1 MGILV
6 YDAML
11 LTLND
16 ERWVE
21 KGYICLKDKQI
32 VHIGKGEPPKEYL
45 QSAKK
50 VIKATDKL
58 VMPGLINAHNHAAMS
73 LLRGLADDL
82 PLDKWLHEYIFP
94 AECALVNEEFV
105 YWGTMLAGWE
115 MLLSGTTC
123 FADGYFCEDG
133 AVRACM
139 DLGIRAV
146 LAQGVIDFP
155 APGVPDPKE
164 NIAQAKLFLQKWQGC
179 SELIIPAVFTHA
191 PYTCSAK
198 TLKQAKELT
207 KAYET
212 FLFIHV
218 AETNWEVEQIKKE
231 HGLTPVAY
239 LHSLGILDENTII
252 IHANWLTEEEIKIIK
267 DTGVGVVHNPESNLK
282 LASGLCPVPRLL
294 SQDIPVALGTDGPA
308 SNNNLDMFQ
317 EMDTAAKIHKGIQ
330 LDPTVMPAKSVLK
343 MATTIPAQMF
353 KLNTGRLK
361 EGTLADII
369 ILDLKQPHL
378 FPLYDPYSHLV
389 YAVHGAD
396 VETVIING
404 KIVLEERRPISF
416 DTEIIKRHVLKIAEQ
431 VKQKV
436 KQKMPV

>member
-1 MGILV
+1 MYILV

-11 LTLND
+11 LTLTD
-16 ERWVE
+16 EGWIE
-21 KGYICLKDKQI
+21 KGYVCLKGNQI
-32 VHIGKGEPPKEYL
+32 VHIGAGKPSEAYL

-50 VIKATDKL
+50 VIKATDRL

-82 PLDKWLHEYIFP
+82 PLDKWLNEYIFP
-94 AECALVNEEFV
+94 AERALVNEEFV

-115 MLLSGTTC
+115 MLFSGTTC
-123 FADGYFCEDG
+123 FGDGYFCEDG
-133 AVRACM
+133 AVKACM

-146 LAQGVIDFP
+146 PAQGVIDFP

-164 NIAQAKLFLQKWQGC
+164 NIAQAKVFLQKWQGC
-179 SELIIPAVFTHA
+179 SELIIPAVFAHA
-191 PYTCSAK
+191 PYTCSAE

-218 AETNWEVEQIKKE
+218 AETSWEVEQIKRE

-239 LHSLGILDENTII
+239 LHSLGILDENTTIV
-252 IHANWLTEEEIKIIK
+252 HANWLSEEDIKVIK

-282 LASGLCPVPRLL
+282 LASGLCPVPKLL
-294 SQDIPVALGTDGPA
+294 DQDISVALGTDGPA

-317 EMDTAAKIHKGIQ
+317 EMNTAAKIHKGVQ
-330 LDPTVMPAKSVLK
+330 LDPSVMPAKTVIK
-343 MATTIPAQMF
+343 MVTTIPAQMLR
-353 KLNTGRLK
+353 LNNGQLK
-361 EGTLADII
+361 ENALADIL

-389 YAVHGAD
+389 YAVHGGD

-404 KIVLEERRPISF
+404 KIVVEERRLVSF
-416 DTEIIKRHVLKIAEQ
+416 DTEEIKRHVLKIAEQ

-436 KQKMPV
+436 S